1 MIDEL
6 RAINKLQGD
15 LERFQTIQMEPG
27 LVFDK
32 DKRAFEEKN
41 FIYDTK
47 GNRHLV
53 KKIDLDFDKKTMD
66 FLIEGMTES
75 ITYGLMLLSEPPEK
89 YNITTGLSLEGVNAS
104 KEFDTSKVTEHAECS
119 PLSYK
124 QYVRSSY
131 ANNRYLIEKILWLED
146 DLVDL
151 GLRPVGKEPIVVRF
165 RVV

>member
-1 MIDEL
+1 MVDEL

-15 LERFQTIQMEPG
+15 LERFQIIQMEPG

-32 DKRAFEEKN
+32 DKRVFEEKN
-41 FIYDTK
+41 FIYDIK

-75 ITYGLMLLSEPPEK
+75 ITYGLLLLSEPPEK
-89 YNITTGLSLEGVNAS
+89 YNIATGLSLEGINAP
-104 KEFDTSKVTEHAECS
+104 KEFNTSKVTEHAECS
-119 PLSYK
+119 PLGYK
-124 QYVRSSY
+124 QYVRSGY

-151 GLRPVGKEPIVVRF
+151 GLHPVGEEPIVVRF